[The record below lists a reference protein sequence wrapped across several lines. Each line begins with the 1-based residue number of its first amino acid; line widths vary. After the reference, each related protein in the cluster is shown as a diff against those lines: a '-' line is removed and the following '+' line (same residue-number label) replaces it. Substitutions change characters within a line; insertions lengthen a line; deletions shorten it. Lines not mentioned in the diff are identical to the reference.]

1 MKGAWEQGY
10 HLSSFCSTYHRI
22 FFRLHDRCV
31 PRGTCIVDLFHARER
46 LHSPIRSLEF
56 RLQDHKDESL
66 AARLEDL
73 GYGYIDGIEARDDL
87 DYPEI

>member
-1 MKGAWEQGY
+1 MR
-10 HLSSFCSTYHRI
+10 S
-22 FFRLHDRCV
+22 
-31 PRGTCIVDLFHARER
+31 PRH
-46 LHSPIRSLEF
+46 LHSPTRSLEF
-56 RLQDHKDESL
+56 RLQDHKDEWL

>member
-1 MKGAWEQGY
+1 M
-10 HLSSFCSTYHRI
+10 
-22 FFRLHDRCV
+22 
-31 PRGTCIVDLFHARER
+31 DLFHARER